1 MAVVI
6 KASDQDTNDSLV
18 RKFSKIVQF
27 ENIVAEARRRQRHI
41 PAWRER
47 KEKKDVWRRE
57 RKRYL
62 SAKRRQGFKR
72 MV

>member
-1 MAVVI
+1 MAIII
-6 KASDQDTNDSLV
+6 KATAQDTNDSLV
-18 RKFSKIVQF
+18 RRFSKIIQF
-27 ENIVAEARRRQRHI
+27 ENIVTEARRRQRHI

-57 RKRYL
+57 KRRHL

-72 MV
+72 LV